1 MADVVLVER
10 KNAFVHNVATLSA
23 LVAPSR
29 RLSVYLP
36 HQRLLARG
44 RVVRAARPRAGR
56 ARP

>member
-1 MADVVLVER
+1 VER